1 MPPSRETTFD
11 YHPHKTQCGNGG
23 NQRGVVVKVGAAQ
36 EQQEFGVQ
44 GLGTGETCGLEGV
57 SGL

>member
-1 MPPSRETTFD
+1 MMEGHSL
-11 YHPHKTQCGNGG
+11 QW
-23 NQRGVVVKVGAAQ
+23 VVVKVGAAQ

-57 SGL
+57 NGL